1 MSDNELSVDIQSL
14 TNKNWK
20 LKEYSDRQ
28 IDFISQKYGLS
39 RLVSKLLNIRNIS
52 EQDIPSYINPSLKES
67 LPDPYNLVDMEK
79 SCNRLYQAILANE
92 KIAVFGDY
100 DVDGSTSA
108 SLLINYFKKLSIDLD
123 FHIPN
128 RFTEGYGPSKE
139 VFSKFKDKGI
149 KVIFTVDCGTMSHE
163 EIEFANQNKLDI
175 IVLDHHQPEINLPKA
190 FALINPNRLDDTSGL
205 NYLAAVGVTYMFI
218 IGINRKLRKEGWFK
232 KNDIEEPNLISFLDV
247 AALGTVCDAV
257 PLKGLNRILVNK
269 GLEVMQ
275 KLNNPG
281 LRALAE
287 KSNIKQKVSVY
298 DLGFKLGPRINAAG
312 RLGRSSF
319 GTDLLTASQKLIA
332 DQISEE
338 LNKFNSERRT
348 IESYVLD
355 QAIEQVTEDKLKN
368 KVLIVYGEGWHEGV
382 IGIIAS
388 RLKDKFNKPTI
399 VFSINDNVAK
409 GSGRSL
415 KGIDLGSLVVA
426 AQQSQIILKGGGH
439 AMAAGLTMEKNKIDE
454 LSQFFEKKLNKVDAI
469 ETNFATMLADDKL
482 SISAV
487 NLEVHDEIEK
497 VGPFGSENPEPNF
510 IFENIKLASVDQ
522 IGEDHLK
529 CLIKSNESS
538 FIEAMAFRSLNT
550 KLGDELKKNKGG
562 NISIFGKIKIN
573 EWNGRKTP
581 QLHII
586 DIANSQIN

>member
-1 MSDNELSVDIQSL
+1 MNFSSVSG
-14 TNKNWK
+14 KNWIFKKFNSSDVLKFSENYSITEIVAK
-20 LKEYSDRQ
+20 L
-28 IDFISQKYGLS
+28 ISIRKKNITDVNSFLDP
-39 RLVSKLLNIRNIS
+39 KIKDLL
-52 EQDIPSYINPSLKES
+52 PNPFNLK
-67 LPDPYNLVDMEK
+67 DMKNAVDNVYK
-79 SCNRLYQAILANE
+79 IINE
-92 KIAVFGDY
+92 KGTIGIFGDY
-100 DVDGSTSA
+100 DVDGATSTA
-108 SLLINYFKKLSIDLD
+108 ILTKYFSLIKQNIRTY
-123 FHIPN
+123 IPD
-128 RFTEGYGPSKE
+128 RQKEGYGPTKEGFNKLIKLGSK
-139 VFSKFKDKGI
+139 I
-149 KVIFTVDCGTMSHE
+149 IFTVDCGTLSFE
-163 EIEFANQNKLDI
+163 PIKYAKSKNVGVV
-175 IVLDHHQPEINLPKA
+175 VLDHHQPEINLPKA

-232 KNDIEEPNLISFLDV
+232 KNDIDEPNLISFLDV

-287 KSNIKQKVSVY
+287 KSNIKHKVSVY

-319 GTDLLTASQKLIA
+319 GTDLLTASEKLKA

-355 QAIEQVTEDKLKN
+355 QAIEQVTEEKLNN

-388 RLKDKFNKPTI
+388 RLKDKFNKPTV
-399 VFSINDNVAK
+399 VFAINDDVAK

-469 ETNFATMLADDKL
+469 ETNFTTMLADDKL